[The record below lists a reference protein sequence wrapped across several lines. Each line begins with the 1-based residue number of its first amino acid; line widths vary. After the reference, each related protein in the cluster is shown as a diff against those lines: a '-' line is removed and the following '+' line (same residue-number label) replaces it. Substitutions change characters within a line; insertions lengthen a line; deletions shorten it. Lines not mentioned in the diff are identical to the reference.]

1 MNSRILLLL
10 LLASLLVSCK
20 AAEQEVV
27 PSVPWATTRPAP
39 TTPKG
44 SRPATM
50 PAEAKTTMDR
60 FLKAVDER
68 KWEKALSFCKPRT
81 QIRASRYGVEEYFRA
96 FVPTEEL
103 RAVPTYQFWTSCK
116 DLTSGE
122 YDYLGC
128 FLNLSKT
135 TDGQSIN
142 WEWWLERT
150 PHGWKIDLPE
160 VPLEQ
165 WIQEETDRLGRLKDR
180 DEARW
185 KALEPKL
192 KGLRTQL
199 TALHRQYRL
208 GRPMPFRLELIN
220 EGKYEL
226 SYDDQQV
233 TVNGSMIVKDETGQ
247 IVPYTAGSVQ
257 TAAGSYRP
265 IKPGERVV
273 LFAELDIAKQYDIK
287 RAGKYRV
294 QFSGRGLSIGDAI
307 GSSNGSAR
315 RAFPSNTV
323 EIDVLP

>member
-1 MNSRILLLL
+1 MNSRRLFLL
-10 LLASLLVSCK
+10 LLASIFVSCE
-20 AAEQEVV
+20 APEQEAV
-27 PSVPWATTRPAP
+27 PCVPWATTRPAH

-44 SRPATM
+44 GWLATM
-50 PAEAKTTMDR
+50 PAEARITMDR

-68 KWEKALSFCKPRT
+68 KWEMALSFCKPRT
-81 QIRASRYGVEEYFRA
+81 QVRASRFGGEEYFRL
-96 FVPTEEL
+96 FVPTAKLQAEANY
-103 RAVPTYQFWTSCK
+103 RFWTYCK

-135 TDGQSIN
+135 PDGQSIN

-150 PHGWKIDLPE
+150 PHGWKIDLPD

-165 WIQEETDRLGRLKDR
+165 WTQEETDRLRRLKEA

-192 KGLRTQL
+192 EGLRTQL
-199 TALHRQYRL
+199 TALRRQYRL
-208 GRPMPFRLELIN
+208 GQAMPFRLELIN
-220 EGKYEL
+220 EGKHEL

-233 TVNGSMIVKDETGQ
+233 DVNESMIIKDENGQ
-247 IVPYTAGSVQ
+247 IMPYTAGPVQ
-257 TAAGSYRP
+257 TGGSYRP
-265 IKPGERVV
+265 IKPGESVV
-273 LFAELDIAKQYDIK
+273 LFAELDIARQYDIK

-315 RAFPSNTV
+315 ITFPSNTV
-323 EIDVLP
+323 EIEVLP